1 MDVLLDRL
9 QLWVAISD
17 GEEKGEK
24 LRFKTGKGAKP
35 KILLKSPKL
44 GSLCG
49 LKMLS
54 SDDGLA
60 DPTVSYL

>member
-1 MDVLLDRL
+1 MGGNF
-9 QLWVAISD
+9 
-17 GEEKGEK
+17 GEGNEREK

-35 KILLKSPKL
+35 KILPKSLKL

-49 LKMLS
+49 LKMLN

-60 DPTVSYL
+60 IATVSDL

>member
-1 MDVLLDRL
+1 M
-9 QLWVAISD
+9 
-17 GEEKGEK
+17 EK

-35 KILLKSPKL
+35 KILLKSLKL

-60 DPTVSYL
+60 NGRLPICNLGIIIAKVTNLCG